1 MPLMCQPLPL
11 VCTQEALERETQ
23 QRAALQRQLS
33 EAVAAGAAAAQAAGT
48 ALAAARADAAREQA
62 QLRREV
68 DAAALRADGMVARLS
83 DSQDAIKVMRV
94 ETVGSRRISRTA
106 HKTLTVMARCTA
118 AATT

>member
-1 MPLMCQPLPL
+1 MPLMCQQLSI

-48 ALAAARADAAREQA
+48 ALAVARADAAREEA

-83 DSQDAIKVMRV
+83 DSQDAIKVMGV
-94 ETVGSRRISRTA
+94 DGVGSRQFSGQHTKR
-106 HKTLTVMARCTA
+106 
-118 AATT
+118 